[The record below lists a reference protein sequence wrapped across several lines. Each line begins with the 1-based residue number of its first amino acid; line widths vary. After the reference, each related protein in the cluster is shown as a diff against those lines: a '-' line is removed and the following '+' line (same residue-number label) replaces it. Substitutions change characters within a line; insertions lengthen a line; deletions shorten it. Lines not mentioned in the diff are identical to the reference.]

1 MTASYAPPAIDDG
14 LLDFL
19 EESHHD
25 CQAGEGQRT
34 GESPQPGTCSDATAN
49 RNNKRRHEP
58 SHNDS
63 LPDNEHKRQL
73 TKESPKPVACSDA
86 PADDK
91 HIAPVVKS
99 STSDNKTSGLT
110 ASQKFDRIDPNYWDQ
125 DQHPPTCF
133 CSDCELLMQII

>member
-1 MTASYAPPAIDDG
+1 MTAYAPPAVDDG

-34 GESPQPGTCSDATAN
+34 GESPQPGTRSDATDN
-49 RNNKRRHEP
+49 RDYKRRPEP

-63 LPDNEHKRQL
+63 LPGNEYIRKL
-73 TKESPKPVACSDA
+73 AKAFNVVACSDA

-99 STSDNKTSGLT
+99 STSDNETKGLT
-110 ASQKFDRIDPNYWDQ
+110 ASQKFDLIDPNYWDQ
-125 DQHPPTCF
+125 DQHLPTCS
-133 CSDCELLMQII
+133 CRDCELLKQII

>member
-1 MTASYAPPAIDDG
+1 MTAYAPPAVDDG

-34 GESPQPGTCSDATAN
+34 GESPQPGTRSDATAN
-49 RNNKRRHEP
+49 RNNKKRREP
-58 SHNDS
+58 PHNDS
-63 LPDNEHKRQL
+63 LPDNEYERKL
-73 TKESPKPVACSDA
+73 AKALNAVACSDA

-99 STSDNKTSGLT
+99 STRNNKTNGST
-110 ASQKFDRIDPNYWDQ
+110 VRMNFDFIDPNYWDQ
-125 DQHPPTCF
+125 DQHPPTCS